1 MELSSTLVLCSYY
14 ILYISVSENLI
25 LFSIRLQ
32 FHLGPGPNLSYTPTS
47 YSILYKNFSFIEIDK
62 VSLRNMNLNK
72 IIFLQKEK
80 E

>member
-32 FHLGPGPNLSYTPTS
+32 FHLGPGPNLSYTPAS
-47 YSILYKNFSFIEIDK
+47 YSILFITET
-62 VSLRNMNLNK
+62 SLLLKLIMYL
-72 IIFLQKEK
+72 
-80 E
+80 